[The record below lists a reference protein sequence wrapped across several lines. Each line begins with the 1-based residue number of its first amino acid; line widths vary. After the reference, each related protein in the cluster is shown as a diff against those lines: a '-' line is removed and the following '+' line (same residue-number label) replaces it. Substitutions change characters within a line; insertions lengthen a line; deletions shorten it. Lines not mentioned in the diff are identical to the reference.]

1 MLVCSSVAAD
11 ALPEHVQVGVIM
23 PKLKKPYKIVF
34 DDISNGLFDV
44 SGQSPTQLHIN
55 ANTEREDIDIWINS
69 SGVNYLVALGEASR
83 NLFKILPPR

>member
-1 MLVCSSVAAD
+1 VLVCSSVAAD

-44 SGQSPTQLHIN
+44 LGNLQLNYISMQ
-55 ANTEREDIDIWINS
+55 TLSERI
-69 SGVNYLVALGEASR
+69 
-83 NLFKILPPR
+83 